1 MKKISIVFM
10 ALLVS
15 TGAFAQDAEGN
26 NQEPSKFSLIAK
38 GEIDASFKNYTG
50 NRFMTEKGVYDE
62 SSVTTRVPGIS
73 FEAEYK
79 ITSKWIVNSEAEYI
93 SGAGVQL
100 DKFSITHAVNPAFN
114 VTAGLLPLP
123 IGHCNSEYGYID
135 YFHTGDPEGEYAL
148 IPCPMTETGVALS
161 GKFNCGLSYHAS
173 ITTGMDAKMFN
184 TMGWT
189 VFAPQAFNF
198 SESNFDSPAY
208 TFRLGYEGLTNFKM
222 SAGVYYCA
230 NTAENMTLKKDY
242 KEFCTNNYNGQ
253 KKVPLTIWYAEAQY
267 MNDYVTLRGTYLQGN
282 MGNSGYLSNYFNYLL
297 QNDTDEELQ
306 YDEGVVGRG
315 VVSVMGEVGL
325 NLKNC
330 FYADT
335 KGPELYPFVHY
346 EHYDSQAKAADMAGV
361 VRDPRGKVDMWS
373 FGVNWKPINEVAV
386 KCNYTT
392 RKIGDGD
399 MNSANELNLAVA
411 YNFQLF

>member
-1 MKKISIVFM
+1 MTLRFLRFFSH
-10 ALLVS
+10 
-15 TGAFAQDAEGN
+15 AEDQILPVN
-26 NQEPSKFSLIAK
+26 FDNTTLFQ
-38 GEIDASFKNYTG
+38 SFRRG
-50 NRFMTEKGVYDE
+50 F
-62 SSVTTRVPGIS
+62 I
-73 FEAEYK
+73 
-79 ITSKWIVNSEAEYI
+79 
-93 SGAGVQL
+93 
-100 DKFSITHAVNPAFN
+100 ITHD
-114 VTAGLLPLP
+114 TACALPNRIRKERP
-123 IGHCNSEYGYID
+123 GTEVEHIV
-135 YFHTGDPEGEYAL
+135 TGDNKH
-148 IPCPMTETGVALS
+148 IIV
-161 GKFNCGLSYHAS
+161 
-173 ITTGMDAKMFN
+173 
-184 TMGWT
+184 
-189 VFAPQAFNF
+189 Q
-198 SESNFDSPAY
+198 SESIFDSPAY

-267 MNDYVTLRGTYLQGN
+267 MNDYVTLRGTYMQGN
-282 MGNSGYLSNYFNYLL
+282 MGNSGYLSNYFNNLL

-361 VRDPRGKVDMWS
+361 VRDSRGKVDMWS